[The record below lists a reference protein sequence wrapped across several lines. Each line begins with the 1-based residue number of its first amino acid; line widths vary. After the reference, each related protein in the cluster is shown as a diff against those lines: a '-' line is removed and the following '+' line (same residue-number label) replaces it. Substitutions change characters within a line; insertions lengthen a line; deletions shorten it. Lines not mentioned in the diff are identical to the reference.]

1 MRSAEEAV
9 NPVLFH
15 ATNDRMV
22 FATGLQG
29 GVWQDSGSRCGIAT
43 FLYLTHSS
51 VLIPCESAPPVPS
64 GRKRGGRERP
74 PKKSG
79 GHVTLDSWRLWHAS
93 IRPHGGRSRP
103 HLSLREGSETAPRGG
118 AERRETDL

>member
-1 MRSAEEAV
+1 MRLAEKAI

-51 VLIPCESAPPVPS
+51 VLIPCESAPPCRTGEKGEDES
-64 GRKRGGRERP
+64 DP
-74 PKKSG
+74 PQKK
-79 GHVTLDSWRLWHAS
+79 W
-93 IRPHGGRSRP
+93 
-103 HLSLREGSETAPRGG
+103 G
-118 AERRETDL
+118 ACDLG